1 MSQSPR
7 ATECYLPGVAFI
19 AQSHILQ
26 LLPHRCPCSVFSGQA
41 GHFLSDLCP
50 SDVPE
55 LLHGSALGRGDLVIS
70 PVWLQDASLSQL
82 SIAGNAES

>member
-7 ATECYLPGVAFI
+7 ATECHLPRVAFI
-19 AQSHILQ
+19 DQSHILQ
-26 LLPHRCPCSVFSGQA
+26 LLPHLCPHSVFSGQA
-41 GHFLSDLCP
+41 GHFLSYLCP

-55 LLHGSALGRGDLVIS
+55 LMHGSALGHGDLVIS

-82 SIAGNAES
+82 SIAGNTEY